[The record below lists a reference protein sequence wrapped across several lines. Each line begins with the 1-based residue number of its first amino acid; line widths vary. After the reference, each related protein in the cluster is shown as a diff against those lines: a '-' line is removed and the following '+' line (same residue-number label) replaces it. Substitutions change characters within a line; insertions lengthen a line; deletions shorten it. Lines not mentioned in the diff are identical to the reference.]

1 MEAIFADIDAQKLNI
16 DPRNIEKIMN
26 EDLEIILD
34 MAKESMSNAI
44 SHLEKKL
51 INIRAGKANPN
62 MLTNVFVDYYGTNT
76 PISQVANINTPD
88 GRTLIVQPWDKS
100 MLQEIEKGIEIANL
114 GFNPMNNGENVIINI
129 PVLTEERRRELVKQ
143 AKSEVE
149 EAKIA
154 IRNARKDA
162 NNEIKKTEDFS
173 EDLKKNSELDIQEI
187 TDKNIFNI
195 QLNDYNSSKDS
206 LEKMRIKTERNIKSD
221 NACLPERKLKF
232 KPNIVFSFIMIST
245 KNI

>member
-1 MEAIFADIDAQKLNI
+1 
-16 DPRNIEKIMN
+16 MN
-26 EDLEIILD
+26 EDLEIIFD

-62 MLTNVFVDYYGTNT
+62 MLTNVFVDYYGTST

-100 MLQEIEKGIEIANL
+100 MLQEIERGIEIANL
-114 GFNPMNNGENVIINI
+114 GFNPMNNGENIIINI

-173 EDLKKNSELDIQEI
+173 
-187 TDKNIFNI
+187 
-195 QLNDYNSSKDS
+195 
-206 LEKMRIKTERNIKSD
+206 
-221 NACLPERKLKF
+221 
-232 KPNIVFSFIMIST
+232 
-245 KNI
+245 

>member
-1 MEAIFADIDAQKLNI
+1 
-16 DPRNIEKIMN
+16 MN

-62 MLTNVFVDYYGTNT
+62 MLTNVFVDYYGTST

-187 TDKNIFNI
+187 TDKNINKADLIF
-195 QLNDYNSSKDS
+195 
-206 LEKMRIKTERNIKSD
+206 EKKQAE
-221 NACLPERKLKF
+221 
-232 KPNIVFSFIMIST
+232 IMT
-245 KNI
+245 L

>member
-1 MEAIFADIDAQKLNI
+1 
-16 DPRNIEKIMN
+16 MN
-26 EDLEIILD
+26 EDLEIIFD

-114 GFNPMNNGENVIINI
+114 GFNPMNNGENIIINI

-154 IRNARKDA
+154 VRNARKDA

-187 TDKNIFNI
+187 TDKNINKADLIF
-195 QLNDYNSSKDS
+195 
-206 LEKMRIKTERNIKSD
+206 EKKQAE
-221 NACLPERKLKF
+221 
-232 KPNIVFSFIMIST
+232 IMT
-245 KNI
+245 L